1 MGTFCPALLLNEI
14 KLTFMIQKNI
24 KRIIGLL
31 LALAAVSFLIFNKGG
46 FFSKRNDRSGFN
58 SSKPN
63 VVLPVRA
70 VVMQY
75 GPMQDKIV
83 AAGSVL
89 PDEQVELSAEASGR
103 ITTIHF
109 TEGATVNKGELLVS
123 INNADLQAQLS
134 RNAYLVQLAKERE
147 ERQRIL
153 IEREAISQ
161 QEYDQ
166 VLTELNALM
175 AEADLL
181 QAQLDKT
188 LIRAPFDGILGLRL
202 LSEGSFV
209 SPGTKIVR
217 LARIKPVKID
227 FSVPERYA
235 SYIQKGTNISFQ
247 VENQSGNLKA
257 TVYAIEPMIDPRS
270 RSLQARARFANEKG
284 QLVPGS
290 FARVEIAASNLL
302 EALQIPAE
310 AIIPEMGTSKVFVYR
325 NGLAQPLMVTTGLRT
340 ESHVQILEGL
350 KAGDT
355 VLTTGLLQLRP
366 GMQVELTQIN

>member
-1 MGTFCPALLLNEI
+1 MI
-14 KLTFMIQKNI
+14 KKHY
-24 KRIIGLL
+24 KRVIGIL
-31 LALAAVSFLIFNKGG
+31 LAGAVLSFFIFNKDG
-46 FFSKRNDRSGFN
+46 FFSKRNDRSGFS

-63 VVLPVRA
+63 AVLPVRA

-147 ERQRIL
+147 QRQRIL
-153 IEREAISQ
+153 FEREAISQ

-235 SYIQKGTNISFQ
+235 SYVQKGTSISFQ
-247 VENQSGNLKA
+247 VENQSGNLNA

-350 KAGDT
+350 NAGDT

-366 GMQVELTQIN
+366 GMQVELTQID